1 MIKVVGEVGE
11 GISGIEASLD
21 TQYILSTGNNITTWF
36 WWVHAL
42 IFAMWKLFIFV
53 GIQQVD
59 TNSKNHFS
67 SGLSIYPIL
76 KMLHW

>member
-42 IFAMWKLFIFV
+42 IFA
-53 GIQQVD
+53 
-59 TNSKNHFS
+59 S
-67 SGLSIYPIL
+67 
-76 KMLHW
+76 